1 VRKGSLPGSAASERA
16 CLPFTLLGARVMH
29 SPHERTTTA
38 ARKAARSPALKIY
51 YLHPLLA
58 GPLANWQPHLERAR
72 RMGFG
77 HLATP
82 PLFAPGGTGEIFLAA
97 DHEGAHPAL
106 GIEASA
112 DEAVARVAEMC
123 RGHGLGLFLDIVLD
137 RVANEGALANS
148 PRPWFRSARLAEDPA
163 PDPRSAPAPA
173 NAVYARF
180 DDPAPA
186 EELTAW
192 WIERLVRLARAGVA
206 GFRCDAPHR
215 VPPATWRRLIA
226 GVHEAADGCRFLAWT
241 PGLGW
246 LQLAPLADAGFDGV
260 FSSAPWWDGRASW
273 FVTENEIL
281 RRIAPVIAAPEVP
294 FDARLA
300 ARFSPADDLRRAYL
314 HRLRL
319 AAATGSGLL
328 VPMGFEFA
336 AGRRMDPRHSRP
348 EDLDEERLGRGFD
361 LESDIRAAN
370 AVVDRIDSL
379 ALDGELR
386 ALTSPASAVTAL
398 LRVDASDVRDAG
410 EALTILI
417 NPDLTN
423 AHAPSIELD
432 PLPPSAGAP
441 FGRPELLDEGE
452 PAAPLAPGEVR
463 LVRVRQSRVVKG
475 AERQARRLL
484 QAAPISPRIVIDNVT
499 PSVDAGR
506 FATKR
511 IVGETIRVEAD
522 IFAEGHDVLG
532 AEVLWR
538 AADEREWRRVP
549 MVALPNDRWAASFA
563 PARVGKH
570 LFTIEAWRD
579 EFGTLCREIEIKRA
593 AGVDVSLEAA
603 EGRQLLAHVAARG
616 DATEALNPILACV
629 DAASADQQ
637 IDILLAPPT
646 RAAMAATGYRPFHTE
661 REPRLPLE
669 IERPQAGFASWYEL
683 FPRSATDDPDRHGR
697 FDDVI
702 ALLPTIHDM
711 GFDVLYFPPIHPIG
725 TTNRK
730 GRNNSL
736 RPEPGD
742 LGSPYA
748 IGSLE
753 GGHDAIHP
761 ALGTI
766 EDFRRLER
774 AAREHGLE
782 IALDFAIQCSPDHPW
797 LKQHPG
803 WFRWRP
809 DGSLR
814 YAENPPKKYE
824 DIVNVDF
831 YAEAAIPDLWIALR
845 DVVLFWVGEGVRL
858 FRVDNPHTKP
868 LPFWEWL
875 IEDVRGRHP
884 DVIFLS
890 EAFTRPKMMYRLAKL
905 GFSQSYTY
913 FTWRNSKQEL
923 REYLTELTTTGVREY
938 FRPHFFVNTPDIN
951 PFFLQNAGR
960 AGFLIRA
967 ALATTLSGLWGM
979 YSGFELCEAAA
990 LPGREEYLDSEK
1002 YEIRVRDRNAP
1013 GNIVSEITT
1022 LNRLRKANPA
1032 LQSHLGLRFY
1042 NAFNDQ
1048 VLVYGKAL
1056 PSHEDMILVAV
1067 SLDPHHVQEAVFE
1080 IPLWEWRLPDHGSL
1094 AVEDLMRGHRFVWTG
1109 KLQRV
1114 RLDPSD
1120 LPFALWRIAPVA

>member
-1 VRKGSLPGSAASERA
+1 
-16 CLPFTLLGARVMH
+16 MH
-29 SPHERTTTA
+29 SPHERTATA
-38 ARKAARSPALKIY
+38 TRKAVRSPALKIY

-58 GPLANWQPHLERAR
+58 GPLSGWEPHIERAR
-72 RMGFG
+72 RMGFS
-77 HLATP
+77 HLATG
-82 PLFAPGGTGEIFLAA
+82 PLFAPSGTGDIFLAA
-97 DHEGAHPAL
+97 DHERVHPAL
-106 GIEASA
+106 GVDASA
-112 DEAVARVAEMC
+112 DEVVARVAETC
-123 RGHGLGLFLDIVLD
+123 ARHGLGLILDIVVD
-137 RVANEGALANS
+137 RVASEGSLANS
-148 PRPWFRSARLAEDPA
+148 PRPWFRSVRLAEDPA
-163 PDPRSAPAPA
+163 PDPRTAPAPA

-180 DDPAPA
+180 DDPAA
-186 EELTAW
+186 AQELTAW
-192 WIERLVRLARAGVA
+192 WTDRLMRLVRAGVA

-215 VPPATWRRLIA
+215 LPSATWRNIIA
-226 GVHEAADGCRFLAWT
+226 AVCAAHDGCRFLAWT

-246 LQLAPLADAGFDGV
+246 PQMAGLADAGFDGV
-260 FSSAPWWDGRASW
+260 FSSVAWWDGRASW

-281 RRIAPVIAAPEVP
+281 RSIAPVIAVPEGP
-294 FDARLA
+294 FDTRVAARL
-300 ARFSPADDLRRAYL
+300 SPSDDLGSAYR

-319 AAATGSGLL
+319 AAATGSGLM

-336 AGRRMDPRHSRP
+336 AARRMDPRHSRS
-348 EDLDEERLGRGFD
+348 EDFEEERLGRGFD
-361 LESDIRAAN
+361 LERDVQAAN
-370 AVVDRIDSL
+370 ALVDRIAGL
-379 ALDGELR
+379 GVDGEMR
-386 ALTSPASAVTAL
+386 VLTSPASATTAL
-398 LRVDASDVRDAG
+398 LRADANDVR
-410 EALTILI
+410 EADEAVAVLI
-417 NPDLTN
+417 NPDLTT
-423 AHAPSIELD
+423 AHTPSITLD
-432 PLPPSAGAP
+432 PLPPVAGAP
-441 FGRPELLDEGE
+441 FGGPEVLDEGE

-463 LVRVRQSRVVKG
+463 LLHMRGSRPVKG
-475 AERQARRLL
+475 ADRQARRLL
-484 QAAPISPRIVIDNVT
+484 QAAPTAARIVIDNIT
-499 PSVDAGR
+499 PSVDGGR
-506 FATKR
+506 FAAKR
-511 IVGETIRVEAD
+511 IAGETIRVEAD
-522 IFAEGHDVLG
+522 IFADGHDVLG
-532 AEVLWR
+532 AELLWR

-549 MVALPNDRWAASFA
+549 MEALPNDRWTAAFV
-563 PARVGKH
+563 PARIGKH
-570 LFTIEAWRD
+570 FFTIEAWRD
-579 EFGTLCREIEIKRA
+579 EFGTLRRDIEIKRA

-603 EGRQLLAHVAARG
+603 EGRQLLAHAAEHG
-616 DATEALNPILACV
+616 DNADALAAILTRF
-629 DAASADQQ
+629 DAAPVDQQ
-637 IDILLAPPT
+637 IAILLTQTT
-646 RAAMAATGYRPFHTE
+646 RAAMAAAGERPFRTQ

-669 IERPQAGFASWYEL
+669 IERPQAAFASWYEL

-702 ALLPTIHDM
+702 ALLPTIRGM

-742 LGSPYA
+742 FGSPYA
-748 IGSLE
+748 IGSPE

-766 EDFRRLER
+766 DDFRRLQR
-774 AAREHGLE
+774 AAAEHGLE

-831 YAEAAIPDLWIALR
+831 YAQAGIPDLWIALR
-845 DVVLFWVGEGVRL
+845 DIVLYWVDEGVRL

-923 REYLTELTTTGVREY
+923 TDYLTELTTTDVREY

-951 PFFLQNAGR
+951 PFFLQNSGR

-979 YSGFELCEAAA
+979 YSGFEVCEAAP

-1002 YEIRVRDRNAP
+1002 YEIRVRRRDAL
-1013 GNIVSEITT
+1013 GNIVAEIAT
-1022 LNRLRKANPA
+1022 LNRLRKTNPA

-1067 SLDPHHVQEAVFE
+1067 SLDPHQVQEAVFE

-1114 RLDPSD
+1114 RLDPAG
-1120 LPFALWRIAPVA
+1120 LPFALWRIAPIA